1 MENAHIDYQLKGKS
15 AFTQPT
21 QGVTTINE
29 KTWKIPNTDKWLNPG
44 KLLLVLKAGKLFYAN
59 QIYTA
64 QT

>member
-29 KTWKIPNTDKWLNPG
+29 KTWKIPNTELNF
-44 KLLLVLKAGKLFYAN
+44 KKAYALGYATC
-59 QIYTA
+59 QLRVYLILY
-64 QT
+64 